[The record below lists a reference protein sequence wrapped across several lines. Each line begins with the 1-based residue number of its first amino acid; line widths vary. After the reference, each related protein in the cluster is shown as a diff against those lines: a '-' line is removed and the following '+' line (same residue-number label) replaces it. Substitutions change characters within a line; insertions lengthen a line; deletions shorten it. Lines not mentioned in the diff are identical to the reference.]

1 MQALQ
6 TLADR
11 INADPS
17 SIPDRSLTCTITD
30 LDAVIGAQLV
40 GGRLVDIAETDDA
53 AAKIRLI
60 VSSDDLVAMTDG
72 TLNAASAFGSGR
84 LKVKASFGD
93 LLLLR
98 KLF

>member
-1 MQALQ
+1 MQALN
-6 TLADR
+6 TVADR
-11 INADPS
+11 INAQPS
-17 SIPDRSLTCTITD
+17 SIPNRSLTCTISD

-40 GGRLVDIAETDDA
+40 DGKLIDIAETDDPT
-53 AAKIRLI
+53 AKIRLI
-60 VSSDDLVAMTDG
+60 VSSDDLVAMADG
-72 TLNAASAFGSGR
+72 SLNAASAFGSGR